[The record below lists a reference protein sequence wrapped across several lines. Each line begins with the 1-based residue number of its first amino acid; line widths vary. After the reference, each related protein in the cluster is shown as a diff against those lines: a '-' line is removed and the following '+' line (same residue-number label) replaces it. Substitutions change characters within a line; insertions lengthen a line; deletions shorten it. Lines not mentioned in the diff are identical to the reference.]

1 MSVWLAGRLT
11 RRQPGRLTDLSS
23 TCRRLQFSVRG
34 EKKMQF
40 LWSEVTGGERHGLL
54 LLRYGRVKSWE
65 ACIRV
70 IYRSTGYLAE
80 RKQRKKKDE
89 SKTAKRGASRGLFS
103 VSPQGKSVV
112 LLPVVSSTVGGL
124 VVQVTLVD
132 TSGLLT
138 SGGQASSLS
147 VLVDR
152 VGDPVVGWVVSDG
165 VVGWVHEDDLEVLVG
180 GVFVDPVRVEDSQV
194 GCSSADSFLGG
205 DLQGLLV
212 LEVVD
217 TLVGWLTVGGTLW
230 NRSLSVTSS
239 DSDSVDD
246 KALLSLV
253 AQLSGLLWSGW
264 LGCSVDHLVLS
275 VFPTSD
281 SQQESH
287 DIGLLLSLK
296 FF

>member
-1 MSVWLAGRLT
+1 ML
-11 RRQPGRLTDLSS
+11 
-23 TCRRLQFSVRG
+23 CK
-34 EKKMQF
+34 E
-40 LWSEVTGGERHGLL
+40 E
-54 LLRYGRVKSWE
+54 
-65 ACIRV
+65 
-70 IYRSTGYLAE
+70 
-80 RKQRKKKDE
+80 RKKKVVEGFRRDE
-89 SKTAKRGASRGLFS
+89 PSETVDRETISAGLFS

-112 LLPVVSSTVGGL
+112 LLPVVSSTVRGL
-124 VVQVTLVD
+124 VEQVTLVD

-138 SGGQASSLS
+138 SGGQTSSFS

-152 VGDPVVGWVVSDG
+152 VSDPVVGWVVSDG

-230 NRSLSVTSS
+230 SWSLSTTSS
-239 DSDSVDD
+239 DTDSVDD
-246 KALLSLV
+246 ETLLGLV
-253 AQLSGLLWSGW
+253 TQSSGLVWSRW
-264 LGCSVDHLVLS
+264 SRSSVDNSLLS

-281 SQQESH
+281 SVQESG
-287 DIGLLLSLK
+287 DIRLLLSLQLL
-296 FF
+296 